1 MAALLKELSLIFVIT
16 LNPKKKTSE
25 NGSVFFKI
33 TLPLYLNG
41 NFMSLAF
48 EGQDE
53 NTLHFRPP
61 LHGSGQIFER
71 TKLISLVFLKLL

>member
-1 MAALLKELSLIFVIT
+1 
-16 LNPKKKTSE
+16 
-25 NGSVFFKI
+25 
-33 TLPLYLNG
+33 
-41 NFMSLAF
+41 MSLAF